1 MKSERMKSIF
11 FHSSLFTLHLYHS
24 PCFKLQIFIDA
35 LEGEVLGSGEYTLN
49 PVTGQ
54 FLNNK
59 AFLKGEFLGDN
70 LVIHLLDMLGRL
82 TQKLFQFCILE
93 EDHH

>member
-1 MKSERMKSIF
+1 MNSERMKSF
-11 FHSSLFTLHLYHS
+11 FSLFTLHLYHS

-49 PVTGQ
+49 PMTGQ

-82 TQKLFQFCILE
+82 TQKLFQFCVLE